1 MEASVPQ
8 PFSTWG
14 ALRGSWLAGHPHPV
28 RDLGVGVS
36 HGQRHPGG
44 QDAGSA
50 LVSTPGP
57 QVLALP
63 PEAMP
68 QSCQKPAPH
77 ESPMKGGGFQ
87 CLTVDQAPTW
97 ASTEAGQV

>member
-28 RDLGVGVS
+28 RDLGVRVS

-87 CLTVDQAPTW
+87 CPTVDQAPTW
-97 ASTEAGQV
+97 ASTEAGHV